1 MVALQ
6 TISGRVD
13 NCASDP
19 ASQICTLG
27 SSPHVAIVFD
37 PTKTACLIAR
47 SLCTVAMLSSVKHG
61 ENDDAVG
68 EDWEGRKGMADV
80 SFPIVESQDWG
91 CYRLRRSTSLST
103 VQGYNGQ
110 RPIQSVLFVAAGL
123 LAIG

>member
-1 MVALQ
+1 M
-6 TISGRVD
+6 
-13 NCASDP
+13 
-19 ASQICTLG
+19 
-27 SSPHVAIVFD
+27 FD

-103 VQGYNGQ
+103 VQGYNDQ